1 MSFLPQNSFYRTPR
15 YSGGM
20 NVPGAPGN
28 IQTLPYFGELLNP
41 TQMPYYPGQD
51 YGGVQQLAQ
60 GPNTP
65 IRYYPGMGYGPYG
78 PGNGGMQPTPMRQ
91 ALVPPMGFQNKFVS

>member
-28 IQTLPYFGELLNP
+28 LAADPSFRIPGGESPYRS
-41 TQMPYYPGQD
+41 M
-51 YGGVQQLAQ
+51 
-60 GPNTP
+60 
-65 IRYYPGMGYGPYG
+65 
-78 PGNGGMQPTPMRQ
+78 PMRQ

>member
-28 IQTLPYFGELLNP
+28 IQTLPYFGELLKS
-41 TQMPYYPGQD
+41 
-51 YGGVQQLAQ
+51 
-60 GPNTP
+60 NT
-65 IRYYPGMGYGPYG
+65 
-78 PGNGGMQPTPMRQ
+78 N
-91 ALVPPMGFQNKFVS
+91 ALLSRARLWRRTTACTRS

>member
-28 IQTLPYFGELLNP
+28 LAADPAVVE
-41 TQMPYYPGQD
+41 
-51 YGGVQQLAQ
+51 LAQ
-60 GPNTP
+60 LLASNASEVT
-65 IRYYPGMGYGPYG
+65 R
-78 PGNGGMQPTPMRQ
+78 
-91 ALVPPMGFQNKFVS
+91 